1 MSPTDPQTISEAIST
16 DHQALDLYADNIRSS
31 TTLEDK
37 TKWRNQLTWALAR
50 HAISEELTMYPAM
63 EKHLGEEGLQ
73 LTNKDREQHQA
84 VKEDLY
90 ALQSLSPSSSNFTLL
105 LDRLMTDLHTHIE
118 HESTEDMPRL
128 ESALSREESQ
138 ALAKSFE
145 RTKMITPTRSHPGAP
160 NRPYAEVFAGLL
172 MAPIDRLRDL
182 VSGFPDEEEAAE
194 KHRSLL

>member
-84 VKEDLY
+84 VRPSFPFCPSPT
-90 ALQSLSPSSSNFTLL
+90 QFPHVSSL
-105 LDRLMTDLHTHIE
+105 HH
-118 HESTEDMPRL
+118 
-128 ESALSREESQ
+128 
-138 ALAKSFE
+138 
-145 RTKMITPTRSHPGAP
+145 
-160 NRPYAEVFAGLL
+160 
-172 MAPIDRLRDL
+172 
-182 VSGFPDEEEAAE
+182 
-194 KHRSLL
+194 